1 MELAIDLNTMD
12 ASQLARLYILLKET
26 RQGFTAALVRD
37 YGISNCGTQAWQ
49 LEVIYQQ
56 QQQDHLKATYR

>member
-37 YGISNCGTQAWQ
+37 YGISNCIRQAGISNAGKSEW
-49 LEVIYQQ
+49 
-56 QQQDHLKATYR
+56 DKAVLQAQS

>member
-26 RQGFTAALVRD
+26 KQGFTAALVRD
-37 YGISNCGTQAWQ
+37 YGISNCGASDWQ
-49 LEVIYQQ
+49 SEIDYQKDIY
-56 QQQDHLKATYR
+56 LRAAY